1 MTQSGLKRLAA
12 LMLLG
17 LGGFGAFASGG
28 DASAWPTVAPA
39 RYVLRGTG
47 LFSRSV
53 ALASVIR
60 VSGDQFRLSLSAE
73 HLPPPASLHAK
84 FARRAYVAWLVNG
97 VVMHGPM
104 RLAAV
109 GLASSRDCGSYAGQG
124 TVRIGGVT
132 SVIITA
138 EPTAQAE
145 MPILPALTVLASANH
160 QM

>member
-12 LMLLG
+12 LILLG
-17 LGGFGAFASGG
+17 LGGFGVFAAGSQ
-28 DASAWPTVAPA
+28 ASARPPVAPA

-53 ALASVIR
+53 ASAIVTRLS
-60 VSGDQFRLSLSAE
+60 SDQFRLSLIAE
-73 HLPPPASLHAK
+73 PLPPPASLHAK
-84 FARRAYVAWLVNG
+84 FARHAYVAWLVDG

-104 RLAAV
+104 RMAAV
-109 GLASSRDCGSYAGQG
+109 GLAPGRECGSYAGQG
-124 TVRIGGVT
+124 IVRIGGVT

-138 EPTAQAE
+138 EPTAQAK
-145 MPILPALTVLASANH
+145 MPILPELTVLASADH